1 VVGVESDL
9 LDVERLGSV
18 DIGDRH
24 SDKLEFH
31 LHDWT
36 LTVPTDTVGCTL
48 HEASSVRWVLFWQQ
62 AHTFHQAIEP
72 PSAVITAPLTLLA
85 SSVLSHEI
93 RAAISSAC
101 AIRTALAKDFSRRWY
116 AH

>member
-1 VVGVESDL
+1 VVGVESDF

-36 LTVPTDTVGCTL
+36 LTVPTDTGDRTL
-48 HEASSVRWVLFWQQ
+48 RVRFDSWTGRRPALQGHVARHSWF
-62 AHTFHQAIEP
+62 TRPF
-72 PSAVITAPLTLLA
+72 S
-85 SSVLSHEI
+85 
-93 RAAISSAC
+93 
-101 AIRTALAKDFSRRWY
+101 ALAG
-116 AH
+116 